1 MNKIKAYLQKIYSL
15 KHLNLLE
22 FKIENYILNVVVL
35 EMNIDLKIG
44 DEVFLGIKPTK
55 LFISSKICN
64 FENVLPVK
72 IKNIQKGE
80 ILSNILCEVSSQQI
94 EVIMLSKNVNFEKEG
109 YLFFKSTD
117 VYIIG
122 KVK

>member
-1 MNKIKAYLQKIYSL
+1 MNKIRAYLENIYSL

-22 FKIENYILNVVVL
+22 FKIEKYIINVVVL
-35 EMNIDLKIG
+35 EMNIDLKTG

-55 LFISSKICN
+55 LFISGKICD

-80 ILSNILCEVSSQQI
+80 ILSNVLCEISLQQI

-109 YLFFKSTD
+109 YLLFKSTD